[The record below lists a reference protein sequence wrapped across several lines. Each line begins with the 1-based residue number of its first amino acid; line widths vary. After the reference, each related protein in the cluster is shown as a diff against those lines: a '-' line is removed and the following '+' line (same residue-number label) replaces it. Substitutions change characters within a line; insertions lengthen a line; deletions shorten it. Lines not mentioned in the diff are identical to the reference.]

1 MVCMLRRLTCTSI
14 GSTDA
19 FPPGHL
25 HQRGRGGGRFAGWPD
40 RREPGAAEPTNQ
52 LRPMCNSSY
61 MCTCKTHRR
70 KGSCAV
76 FSTTPRARACLHSTP
91 ATLIC
96 YEYGQD
102 IPEVGGWGVDS
113 GSSTSS
119 SVLVV
124 VYPDGIYSTCTAGRP
139 AGAGCC
145 SCCIAM
151 ASGVSDCE
159 CDRRQAHLLL
169 FYTRA

>member
-1 MVCMLRRLTCTSI
+1 MVRETLFHRVTCISGEGEARVSLAGQTGVSPARLN
-14 GSTDA
+14 
-19 FPPGHL
+19 P
-25 HQRGRGGGRFAGWPD
+25 
-40 RREPGAAEPTNQ
+40 PTNYVQ
-52 LRPMCNSSY
+52 CAPASTCVRAKHIAGKAAAQSSPLR
-61 MCTCKTHRR
+61 
-70 KGSCAV
+70 
-76 FSTTPRARACLHSTP
+76 RACLHSTP

-102 IPEVGGWGVDS
+102 IPEVAGWGVDS

-139 AGAGCC
+139 AGAGGC

-159 CDRRQAHLLL
+159 CDRRRAHLLL